1 MGDKVVNGFAMKKL
15 KTSKSAVC
23 DPKEHSAIALALGR
37 LQEGDHCSPGPSQV
51 TAMRASG
58 T

>member
-1 MGDKVVNGFAMKKL
+1 MKKL